1 MTDLAPH
8 SRPVALHVQV
18 RVSADEINKLDPAD
32 LVWSTP
38 TDLVAGDRVRVVATG
53 RLGTIGFVNAERA
66 LMRLSTDRR
75 HPSFICGRH
84 SGLSGSQCGGID
96 GSGSPCKA
104 CKRFLQGN
112 PELINGLRTPHVCHV
127 TLDAHTGGADESL
140 HQVCQQR
147 ATTLN
152 ARWPCLDDDLG
163 IGSHAFRSCCFCMS
177 LRKRLPSLACTWRH
191 GTVARSRRA
200 MW

>member
-66 LMRLSTDRR
+66 RSVLVDHAPQVLELLLGD
-75 HPSFICGRH
+75 
-84 SGLSGSQCGGID
+84 
-96 GSGSPCKA
+96 
-104 CKRFLQGN
+104 LQAQHVAQ
-112 PELINGLRTPHVCHV
+112 ELGELE
-127 TLDAHTGGADESL
+127 LGAVS
-140 HQVCQQR
+140 
-147 ATTLN
+147 
-152 ARWPCLDDDLG
+152 
-163 IGSHAFRSCCFCMS
+163 ISMS
-177 LRKRLPSLACTWRH
+177 
-191 GTVARSRRA
+191 
-200 MW
+200 